1 MRRMRLSLLS
11 IPVLLVLSV
20 APTYAEV
27 PSPSPSSEPSAGV
40 NAGGH
45 FYDPCAMVS
54 QQDVASAAGV
64 AVNQVSSPSRPTSDE
79 CAWAVASHAGAP
91 AQEVVLTLQ
100 SADDVRKARGFSRF
114 TSALS
119 TVRSIPGVPVVNNP
133 IVDEA
138 FSGAQEISNL
148 GDRAGWKNGVL
159 SVLEGQVL
167 IQVDATGQSS
177 GSQSLA
183 VSKAIARSAIENV
196 KT

>member
-11 IPVLLVLSV
+11 IPALLVLAV
-20 APTYAEV
+20 APTYADS
-27 PSPSPSSEPSAGV
+27 PSPSPAPSGGV

-45 FYDPCAMVS
+45 SYDPCAMVS

-91 AQEVVLTLQ
+91 AQQVVLTLQ
-100 SADDVRKARGFSRF
+100 SADEVRKARGFSRF

-119 TVRSIPGVPVVNNP
+119 AVRSIPGVPVVNNP
-133 IVDEA
+133 IVNEA
-138 FSGAQEISNL
+138 FSGAQEISDL

-159 SVLEGQVL
+159 SVLKGQVL

>member
-11 IPVLLVLSV
+11 IPALLVLAV
-20 APTYAEV
+20 APTYAD
-27 PSPSPSSEPSAGV
+27 SPSPAPVPSGGV

-45 FYDPCAMVS
+45 SYDPCAMVS

-64 AVNQVSSPSRPTSDE
+64 AVNQVSSPARPTSDE

-91 AQEVVLTLQ
+91 AQQVVLTLQ
-100 SADDVRKARGFSRF
+100 SADEVRKARGFSRF
-114 TSALS
+114 TSAFS
-119 TVRSIPGVPVVNNP
+119 AVQSVPGMPVVNNP
-133 IVDEA
+133 IVNEA
-138 FSGAQEISNL
+138 FSGAQEISDL

-159 SVLEGQVL
+159 SVLKGQVL

-177 GSQSLA
+177 GSQSLT